1 MRSVRKPIALLLT
14 ACLLAGVAGC
24 GSGSSN
30 SAAPSQAQTSEA
42 SGGGSEGPLNLK
54 DMKIKLQTTYYQPA
68 KPSTDDVLTPI
79 WHEKT
84 KVSAEVVDIPQDV
97 SVEQWVQ
104 MQAAAGTLPEVIINH
119 AIISHPAAMKYLV
132 SSGKVWE
139 ITKDMAEK
147 YMPNLVKRLS
157 QFGSSIDLLMEDMK
171 YEDGKV
177 YYLPV
182 EWDAMAFP
190 KLQTDPRANEWAGPH
205 YYTLSFRDDIL
216 TKIFPDAK
224 TEDQLKDLYVKN
236 GGKLSFEEAT
246 GDVPIKNRDDLYNY
260 LKKVKA
266 LGLKVGEKN
275 VIPAQL
281 CPADP
286 GSIMWALQTAYGA
299 FWQQEFGYKDD
310 QLNYLK
316 SLPAFKDYVQ
326 WYNKLFNEGLMD
338 PEAWIMKSDMIDA
351 KAVNG
356 EYAVINGKVDDARKL
371 SQQENRGYG
380 YRTLPIFPIEL
391 DNEFQNLTYNSVSLY
406 QQGSII
412 FTKTIKEEDL
422 PQILNWYDFN
432 VSEEAMELRAWGPP
446 EFYTGDGADRR
457 FKPEYKDLEQDK
469 AFGHAD
475 GEKNGAYYGLF
486 NEIANNPEVLKI
498 NGFGYLDTPYNVYAA
513 TKTPS
518 KEDPIDNAVNSAIR
532 KHYRDQ
538 MKYYRRVG
546 WAISDIEG
554 DPDYAKAHDK
564 IESKE
569 AYSYLVNSLVCKPE
583 EFDAKFK
590 LYNDLCYG
598 SDFQATLKKLQAKWK
613 DIYDQH
619 VKPEIDKIQ

>member
-1 MRSVRKPIALLLT
+1 MKSVKKAISLFLA
-14 ACLLAGVAGC
+14 ACLLSSAAGC
-24 GSGSSN
+24 GSPSKNTPQSKAQSTGTTSTTSS
-30 SAAPSQAQTSEA
+30 
-42 SGGGSEGPLNLK
+42 SGLKLK

-68 KPSTDDVLTPI
+68 KPATDDVLTPI
-79 WHEKT
+79 WHDKT

-104 MQAAAGTLPEVIINH
+104 MQIAAGTLPDVIINH
-119 AIISHPAAMKYLV
+119 AIISHPAAMKHLV
-132 SSGKVWE
+132 SSGKVYE

-182 EWDAMAFP
+182 EWDSMAFP
-190 KLQTDPRANEWAGPH
+190 KLQTDSRANEWAGPH

-216 TKIFPDAK
+216 TKIFPNAK

-236 GGKLSFEEAT
+236 GGKLSYEEAV
-246 GDVPIKNRDDLYNY
+246 GDVPIKSLDDLYNY

-266 LGLKVGEKN
+266 LNLKVGEKN
-275 VIPAQL
+275 VIPGQL
-281 CPADP
+281 CPPDP

-316 SLPAFKDYVQ
+316 SLPRFKEYVQ
-326 WYNKLFNEGLMD
+326 WFNKLFNEGLID
-338 PEAWIMKSDMIDA
+338 PEAWIMKSDQVDA

-371 SQQENRGYG
+371 SKQENRGYG

-391 DNEFQNLTYNSVSLY
+391 NNEYQNLLYQNVSLY
-406 QQGSII
+406 AQGSII

-446 EFYTGDGADRR
+446 EFYTGDGENRR

-469 AFGHAD
+469 AYGHSD
-475 GEKNGAYYGLF
+475 GEKNGAYYGLY

-498 NGFGYLDTPYNVYAA
+498 NGFGYLDNPYNVYKKVA
-513 TKTPS
+513 TPS
-518 KEDPIDNAVNSAIR
+518 KDDPIDNAVNSAIR

-546 WAISDIEG
+546 WAISDIES
-554 DPDYAKAHDK
+554 DPDYTKAHDK

-569 AYSYLVNSLVCKPE
+569 AYSYLVNSMVCKPE

-598 SDFQATLKKLQAKWK
+598 PEFQTTLKKLQAKWK
-613 DIYDQH
+613 DIYDKH
-619 VKPEIDKIQ
+619 VKPEIDKLQ